1 MKSTIQS
8 SQQQSVNEEYV
19 HSDVQSPF
27 TQFGSNAERN
37 GLLTSTSGNSIAEVF
52 ALIVQGSLRDAKDS
66 AHHIAEMGRKIQDN
80 RIIQQAGQVWTIAN
94 SLGQIQEIINK
105 GKMDGVKQ
113 LASTAADLTRVLMGN
128 GVISQGYGERILV
141 SAGGY
146 WNMAESAAK
155 ESSSV
160 AGGAASNAQNSET
173 VDQHRLSSSRGWAY
187 CGIATSMMMLYANGK
202 GDKNNVSR
210 ERDQLIS
217 EMYNY
222 NAGTDVDQMAAA
234 LRKRGLTD
242 SKSTRNGTFSQLISS
257 LDAGQPVPFGITH
270 MTGTI
275 TKLNSNGSKNYPYKK
290 AGDRH
295 NKQYGASGHWV
306 LVVSYEGTKE
316 SPTHFIINDPD
327 LGGQVRATKAEVE
340 RMGVGN
346 GQFFQVYQ
354 Q

>member
-1 MKSTIQS
+1 MKSTMQS
-8 SQQQSVNEEYV
+8 SQQQSANEQYV
-19 HSDVQSPF
+19 HSDVQSAFP
-27 TQFGSNAERN
+27 QFGSNAGRN
-37 GLLTSTSGNSIAEVF
+37 GLLASASANSIADAF
-52 ALIVQGSLRDAKDS
+52 ALIAQGSLRDPKDS
-66 AHHIAEMGRKIQDN
+66 AHHIAEMARQIQDN
-80 RIIQQAGQVWTIAN
+80 QMIQQAGQVWTIAD
-94 SLGQIQEIINK
+94 SLGQIQEAINSENMSGIK
-105 GKMDGVKQ
+105 A
-113 LASTAADLTRVLMGN
+113 LASTVADLTRALMGS
-128 GVISQGYGERILV
+128 GIISQGYGERVLE

-146 WNMAESAAK
+146 WNMAEAAAK
-155 ESSSV
+155 ETASNAS
-160 AGGAASNAQNSET
+160 GAAANAQNSET

-202 GDKNNVSR
+202 GDKNNVSQ

-222 NAGTDVDQMAAA
+222 NVGTDVDQMAAA

-257 LDAGQPVPFGITH
+257 LDAGQPVPFGIAH

-275 TKLNSNGSKNYPYKK
+275 TKLNSNGSKNYPYKRV
-290 AGDRH
+290 GDRH
-295 NKQYGASGHWV
+295 NRQYGASGHWV
-306 LVVSYEGTKE
+306 LVVAYEGTKE
-316 SPTHFIINDPD
+316 APTHFIINDPD

-340 RMGVGN
+340 KMGVGN